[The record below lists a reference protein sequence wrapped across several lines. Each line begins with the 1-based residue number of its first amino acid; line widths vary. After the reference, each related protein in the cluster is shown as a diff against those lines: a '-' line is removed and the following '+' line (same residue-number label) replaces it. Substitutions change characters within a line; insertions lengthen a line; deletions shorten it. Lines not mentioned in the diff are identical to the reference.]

1 MGSALAEAPRR
12 GWRFVATV
20 LLLGVATASASAA
33 SLSGP
38 AEIIDGDTIRVE
50 NTPVRLDGIDA
61 PESRQECEDANG
73 RSYRC
78 GEAATQF
85 LADLIGRQPVT
96 CEIIGTDAYERALG
110 TCRFGD
116 AELNA
121 AMVRSGWALAF
132 RHYSERYA
140 GEEQAARDAG
150 AGLWSGAFDPPWEWR
165 AAITAEAA
173 PGDCVIKGNIS
184 QSGER
189 IYHMP
194 FHQHY
199 DRTRIDESA
208 GERWFCSEDEAL
220 AAGWRRA
227 LR

>member
-1 MGSALAEAPRR
+1 MAATSTSAETITGR
-12 GWRFVATV
+12 
-20 LLLGVATASASAA
+20 
-33 SLSGP
+33 

-61 PESRQECEDANG
+61 PESRQECENAAG

-78 GEAATQF
+78 GEAATRF
-85 LADLIGRQPVT
+85 LADLIGRQSVT
-96 CEIIGTDAYERALG
+96 CEVVGKDAYQRALG
-110 TCRFGD
+110 ICRGQD
-116 AELNA
+116 KELNG

-132 RHYSERYA
+132 QRYSERYA
-140 GEEQAARDAG
+140 AEEQAARDAG
-150 AGLWSGAFDPPWEWR
+150 AGLWSGAFDPPWDWR

-199 DRTRIDESA
+199 DRTRINESA